1 MSGVEGHARLFY
13 ATKPV
18 PCRPLHVLRLAR
30 YGACVGPQKLFNR
43 DLKTAAL
50 SICIGLHRAR
60 AAGRSLARSASRS
73 AKRELMPDGFL
84 FGRERE
90 LRAIEERL
98 DDVTVGGSA
107 LLVRGEAG
115 VGKTALLEAAKSR
128 AAVRGMSLLA
138 ATGVPSETNLPFAGL
153 YELLRPIVERTERL
167 PGPQQAALRAAFG
180 LADVP
185 AAELFLVALGAL
197 DLLSDFASEHAL
209 LLAVDDAQ
217 WLDRSTINVLAFIA
231 RRLKSEPIVLLV
243 ASRDL
248 PETPF
253 AEVVPELRVE
263 GLDETASRELLQA
276 HSPNLLGET
285 RDRVLRESAGNP
297 LALVELPKAIALEV
311 SSSGPFPA
319 HVPLTTRLER
329 AFASR
334 ILELPPM
341 TRRVLLIAAT
351 DDRSSLAEI
360 LSAAKLL
367 GGEEPS
373 LEVLAPAIT
382 AGLIYADGVRVQF
395 RHPLVRSAVSAT
407 SNIAERAA
415 AHGALATVLKDDPD
429 RGIWHRA
436 AATVGPDEG
445 VAQALESA
453 GIRAVQRGDVRVA
466 IAAFERAAELSA
478 DTTRQARCLLKASE
492 LAFEIG
498 WNGLVV
504 RLLHR
509 AETLELSRRDRVW
522 LTWFCEAAER
532 SISGAEALKE
542 IADSIETDDDVD
554 LALDLLSGP
563 ATKGWWA
570 EPDEEVCKHV
580 IGAVER
586 MRGSSGDDPR
596 FVLIVAMTDP
606 IDRGAFVI
614 ERLRHFAADFRDDAR
629 TARLLGLAAIQIG
642 DFDLAER
649 FLSSAIAGLRS
660 DGRLALLAH
669 MLVLRAWS
677 AIFRGN
683 RNVAIAD
690 AEEGA
695 RLAQETEQP
704 TYTSLARA
712 AAAMSAAVRGDYES
726 AEALANEAERIAQ
739 PLGILLAEVQMAR
752 GINALGA
759 GRYDDAYR
767 HLRRMFDPR
776 DDAYHPMRHCYFI
789 GDLAEAAVQSG
800 HRDDAIALLAEMEAL
815 ARRTPSPHF
824 QLAML
829 HAHAILADDVEAPQ
843 RFEAA
848 LAAAAGHSSFT
859 LARLR
864 LAFGAWLRRARR
876 VKEARPVLQAAME
889 AFDAQGALPWSERAS
904 QELRAAGATI
914 ARRVPERRE
923 ELTPQELAIAL
934 MAAEG
939 LTNREIGQK
948 LYLSPRTVGSHL
960 YRIYPKLEVTSRFQL
975 RDALASEGAT
985 PDAVM

>member
-1 MSGVEGHARLFY
+1 MGSQDRRNSAFPERVVGVMS
-13 ATKPV
+13 
-18 PCRPLHVLRLAR
+18 RPPH
-30 YGACVGPQKLFNR
+30 
-43 DLKTAAL
+43 
-50 SICIGLHRAR
+50 
-60 AAGRSLARSASRS
+60 
-73 AKRELMPDGFL
+73 PDAVL

-90 LRAIEERL
+90 LGVIEEQL
-98 DDVTVGGSA
+98 DSVSDRGSA
-107 LLVRGEAG
+107 LLIRGEAG
-115 VGKTALLEAAKSR
+115 VGKTAILEAAKLR
-128 AAVRGMSLLA
+128 AASREMSLLA

-167 PGPQQAALRAAFG
+167 PGPQQDALRAAFG

-185 AAELFLVALGAL
+185 AAELFLIALGAL

-209 LLAVDDAQ
+209 LLVVDDAQ
-217 WLDRSTINVLAFIA
+217 WLDRSTINVLTFIA
-231 RRLKSEPIVLLV
+231 RRLQSEPIVLLV
-243 ASRDL
+243 SSRDL
-248 PETPF
+248 PDSLF
-253 AEVVPELRVE
+253 VDIIPELRVE
-263 GLDETASRELLQA
+263 GLDETASRGLLQV
-276 HSPNLLGET
+276 HSPNLSGEI

-297 LALVELPKAIALEV
+297 LALVELPKAIAVEA
-311 SSSGPFPA
+311 SSSGLLPA
-319 HVPLTTRLER
+319 LLPLTARLER

-334 ILELPPM
+334 ILELPLS
-341 TRRVLLIAAT
+341 TRDVLLIAAT
-351 DDRSSLAEI
+351 DEGSSLAEI

-367 GGEEPS
+367 GSEEPS
-373 LEVLAPAIT
+373 LEVLAPAVR
-382 AGLIYADGVRVQF
+382 ARLIHGDAVSVQF

-407 SNIAERAA
+407 SNIVERAA
-415 AHGALATVLKDDPD
+415 AHIALATVLKDDPD
-429 RGIWHRA
+429 RSVWHRA

-445 VAQALESA
+445 VAEALESA
-453 GIRAVQRGDVRVA
+453 GTRALQRGDVRVA
-466 IAAFERAAELSA
+466 IRALERAAELSA
-478 DTTRQARCLLKASE
+478 DTARRARCLLQASE
-492 LAFEIG
+492 LAFELG
-498 WNGLVV
+498 WNGVV
-504 RLLHR
+504 VSLLQK
-509 AETLELSRRDRVW
+509 AEALELSRHDRVW
-522 LTWFCEAAER
+522 LTWFREATQR

-542 IADSIETDDDVD
+542 IADSIKTDDDVD

-586 MRGSSGDDPR
+586 VRASSGDDPR

-614 ERLRHFAADFRDDAR
+614 ERLRRFAANLRDDAR
-629 TARLLGLAAIQIG
+629 TAHLLGLAAIQIG

-690 AEEGA
+690 AEEGT

-704 TYTSLARA
+704 TYVSLARA
-712 AAAMSAAVRGDYES
+712 AAAMSAALRGDYES
-726 AEALANEAERIAQ
+726 AEALANDAERIAQ

-752 GINALGA
+752 GINALGG

-767 HLRRMFDPR
+767 HLRRMFDPL
-776 DDAYHPMRHCYFI
+776 DSAYHSMRHCYFI

-815 ARRTPSPHF
+815 ARRTPSPQF

-829 HAHAILADDVEAPQ
+829 YARAILADDMEAP
-843 RFEAA
+843 RLFEAA

-859 LARLR
+859 MARLR

-876 VKEARPVLQAAME
+876 AREARPLLQAAME
-889 AFDAQGALPWSERAS
+889 AFDALGALPWSERAR
-904 QELRAAGATI
+904 QELRAAGASI
-914 ARRVPERRE
+914 QRRVPERQE
-923 ELTPQELAIAL
+923 ELTPQELQIAL

-948 LYLSPRTVGSHL
+948 LYLSHRTVGSHL
-960 YRIYPKLEVTSRFQL
+960 YRIYPKLDVTSRFQL
-975 RDALASEGAT
+975 RDALASEGTHA
-985 PDAVM
+985 

>member
-1 MSGVEGHARLFY
+1 MS
-13 ATKPV
+13 
-18 PCRPLHVLRLAR
+18 RPPH
-30 YGACVGPQKLFNR
+30 
-43 DLKTAAL
+43 
-50 SICIGLHRAR
+50 
-60 AAGRSLARSASRS
+60 
-73 AKRELMPDGFL
+73 PDAFL

-90 LRAIEERL
+90 LRVVEERL
-98 DDVTVGGSA
+98 DSVSDRGSS
-107 LLVRGEAG
+107 LLIRGEAG
-115 VGKTALLEAAKSR
+115 VGKTAILEAAKLR
-128 AAVRGMSLLA
+128 AALREMSLLA

-167 PGPQQAALRAAFG
+167 PGPQQDALRAAFG

-185 AAELFLVALGAL
+185 APELFLIALGAL

-209 LLAVDDAQ
+209 LLVVDDAQ

-231 RRLKSEPIVLLV
+231 RRLQSEPIVLLV

-248 PETPF
+248 PDTLF
-253 AEVVPELRVE
+253 ADIIPELRID
-263 GLDETASRELLQA
+263 GLDEIASRELLQA
-276 HSPNLLGET
+276 HSPNLSGEI

-297 LALVELPKAIALEV
+297 LALVELPKAITLEA
-311 SSSGPFPA
+311 SSSGFFPA
-319 HVPLTTRLER
+319 HLPLTTRLER

-334 ILELPPM
+334 ILELPLV
-341 TRRVLLIAAT
+341 TRQVLLIAAT
-351 DDRSSLAEI
+351 DEGSNLAEI

-367 GGEEPS
+367 GSEELS
-373 LEVLAPAIT
+373 LEVLAPAVT
-382 AGLIYADGVRVQF
+382 ARLIYGDAVHVQF
-395 RHPLVRSAVSAT
+395 RHPLVRSAVSGT
-407 SNIAERAA
+407 SSIVERAA
-415 AHGALATVLKDDPD
+415 AHVALATVLKDDPD
-429 RGIWHRA
+429 RSVWHRA
-436 AATVGPDEG
+436 AATVGPDER

-453 GIRAVQRGDVRVA
+453 GTRALQRGDVRVA
-466 IAAFERAAELSA
+466 IRALERAAELSA
-478 DTTRQARCLLKASE
+478 DTTRRARCLLRASE

-498 WNGLVV
+498 WNDLVV
-504 RLLHR
+504 SLLQK

-522 LTWFCEAAER
+522 LTWFREAAQR

-542 IADSIETDDDVD
+542 IADSIKTDDDVD

-586 MRGSSGDDPR
+586 VRASSGDDPR

-614 ERLRHFAADFRDDAR
+614 ERLRRFAAKLHDDAR
-629 TARLLGLAAIQIG
+629 TAHLLGLAAIQIG
-642 DFDLAER
+642 DFDLAEH
-649 FLSSAIAGLRS
+649 FLNSAIAGFRS

-677 AIFRGN
+677 AIFLGN

-690 AEEGA
+690 AEEGT

-704 TYTSLARA
+704 TYVSLARA
-712 AAAMSAAVRGDYES
+712 AAAMCAALRGEYES
-726 AEALANEAERIAQ
+726 AEALAHDAERIAQ

-767 HLRRMFDPR
+767 HLRRMFDPL
-776 DDAYHPMRHCYFI
+776 DSAYHPMRHCYFI

-800 HRDDAIALLAEMEAL
+800 HRGDAIALLAEMETL
-815 ARRTPSPHF
+815 ARRTPSPQF

-829 HAHAILADDVEAPQ
+829 YARAILADDTEAP
-843 RFEAA
+843 RLFEAA
-848 LAAAAGHSSFT
+848 LAAAAGHSPFT
-859 LARLR
+859 MARLR

-876 VKEARPVLQAAME
+876 VKEARPLLQAAME
-889 AFDAQGALPWSERAS
+889 AFDALGALPWRERAR
-904 QELRAAGATI
+904 QELRAAGASI
-914 ARRVPERRE
+914 QRRVSERQE
-923 ELTPQELAIAL
+923 ELTPQELQIAL

-948 LYLSPRTVGSHL
+948 LYLSHRTVGSHL
-960 YRIYPKLEVTSRFQL
+960 YRIYPKLDITSRFEL
-975 RDALASEGAT
+975 RDALASEGT
-985 PDAVM
+985 TLKPS